1 MFIKK
6 LNSLLSF
13 NSTRCC
19 ALAHL
24 LHYCSLTIDCAEA
37 QQQAQQ
43 QTQQQT
49 QQQVQQRDYLKRCK
63 GTVFGSRILGLRLPN
78 LIAKDILSLFEKMW
92 VTSPIPKVR

>member
-24 LHYCSLTIDCAEA
+24 LRYYTLTIDCAEA
-37 QQQAQQ
+37 QQQVQQ
-43 QTQQQT
+43 QA
-49 QQQVQQRDYLKRCK
+49 QQRDYLKRCK
-63 GTVFGSRILGLRLPN
+63 GTVLGSRILGLRLPN
-78 LIAKDILSLFEKMW
+78 LIAKDILSLFEKTC

>member
-6 LNSLLSF
+6 LNFLLSF
-13 NSTRCC
+13 SYTRCC

-24 LHYCSLTIDCAEA
+24 LRYCSLTIDCAEA

-43 QTQQQT
+43 QVQQQA
-49 QQQVQQRDYLKRCK
+49 QQRDYLKRCK

>member
-1 MFIKK
+1 LFIKK

-13 NSTRCC
+13 SSTRCC

-24 LHYCSLTIDCAEA
+24 LRYYTLTIDCAEA
-37 QQQAQQ
+37 QQQV
-43 QTQQQT
+43 